1 MTQNPA
7 RERYGT
13 TPEEGLGAL
22 EPGTRQRA
30 ELRARWMDIAWTAL
44 CTVVVLWGVWTAV
57 GVVRGDTAW
66 AYCAVAWV
74 LAAVVVALRVTAS
87 RRRAR
92 YTPRP

>member
-1 MTQNPA
+1 MTQDSA

-13 TPEEGLGAL
+13 EHEEGLGAL

-30 ELRARWMDIAWTAL
+30 ELRARSMDVAWTAL
-44 CTVVVLWGVWTAV
+44 CTVVLLWGVWTAV

-66 AYCAVAWV
+66 AYCAVAW
-74 LAAVVVALRVTAS
+74 LLSAVVVALRVTAS

-92 YTPRP
+92 YPARR